1 MEATAMTVLGQMFY
15 DPGKGFDAIGR
26 RSMPSLPL
34 LALTVL
40 TAGVLYWYVQTVDF
54 GWLLAHMADST
65 PDMKPEQ
72 REAMRK
78 MFNPATMT
86 WFSVGGTLVATPLF
100 MSIYA
105 LYYLVAA
112 RLMGSAIG
120 YGKWFAFSVWISVPH
135 LLTLPLMA
143 VQILTAH
150 GQVGFEALNMASLN
164 ELLFHLPASS
174 PWNGWLTRLDLS
186 EFWVMALSI
195 IGLRAWTGRG
205 ALLCAFAALLP
216 FVAFYGLWALKIALF
231 A

>member
-1 MEATAMTVLGQMFY
+1 MDSTAMTVLGQMFY

-26 RSMPSLPL
+26 RPMPWLPL

-40 TAGVLYWYVQTVDF
+40 TAGVLYWYFQTVDF
-54 GWLLAHMADST
+54 GWLLAHMAAST

-78 MFNPATMT
+78 VMSPATMT
-86 WFSVGGTLVATPLF
+86 WLSVGGTLVATPLL

-105 LYYLVAA
+105 VYYLIAA
-112 RLMGSAIG
+112 KLMGSPIA
-120 YGKWFAFSVWISVPH
+120 YGKWFAFSIWVSVPH

-143 VQILTAH
+143 VQILTSH
-150 GQVGFEALNMASLN
+150 GQLGFEALNMVSLN

-174 PWNGWLTRLDLS
+174 PWNGLLTRFDLS

-195 IGLRAWTGRG
+195 IGLRAWTGRS
-205 ALLCAFAALLP
+205 ALLCTFAALLP
-216 FVAFYGLWALKIALF
+216 FAVFYGLWALKIALF